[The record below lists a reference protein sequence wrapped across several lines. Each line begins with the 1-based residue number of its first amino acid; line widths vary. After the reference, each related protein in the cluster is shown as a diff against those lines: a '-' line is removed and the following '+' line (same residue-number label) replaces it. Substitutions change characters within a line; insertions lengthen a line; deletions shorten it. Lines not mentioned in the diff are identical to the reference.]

1 MKWSSDCFGAAVAS
15 RERVV
20 TSIAVRDDGTREDF
34 RRSQGHAR
42 TSEELHQDCEEPRG
56 KVMAVPIPRSTK

>member
-1 MKWSSDCFGAAVAS
+1 
-15 RERVV
+15 V